1 MDDLTE
7 KCSPRRAE
15 VERGVPGEIVQAVVE
30 HADEHDLWGV
40 LA

>member
-1 MDDLTE
+1 MVYLDGETGL
-7 KCSPRRAE
+7 A
-15 VERGVPGEIVQAVVE
+15 PGEIVQAVVE